1 MARSN
6 STYAEYLKYRCPYTD
21 KICHIWNC
29 SECEQE
35 KKEREWMK
43 ESEGESEV
51 ITDDRWVVSV
61 DGTLNDM
68 WMKRIEAIKDEI
80 HRYWL
85 DCDFAVDDKVC
96 KECGKN
102 VFGSILRIIDK
113 HTKGDAG

>member
-43 ESEGESEV
+43 ESEGESRI
-51 ITDDRWVVSV
+51 ITDDTETKWK
-61 DGTLNDM
+61 
-68 WMKRIEAIKDEI
+68 KRIEAIIADI
-80 HRYWL
+80 TRYWL
-85 DCDFAVDDKVC
+85 DCDFAVNDKHC
-96 KECGKN
+96 KQCGEN

-113 HTKGDAG
+113 HTKGEPDGHN